1 MELRMTAHELTF
13 GIEELGK
20 RAVTVQANR
29 AAKSQADLFKELTQI
44 HKEIKGRKA
53 MLIKV
58 AQAMQTI
65 GMMST
70 APGGIG
76 YHNGPAGQGT
86 QSVNSMPGGQPTPN
100 LYPPPPS
107 PPASHLATLIGVDPQ
122 EANQLVLLSKYP
134 ADELRQ
140 RGISGHI
147 VDKVELHRAVLQ
159 RTLQGQTSFPE

>member
-1 MELRMTAHELTF
+1 MNQLLEAIAQMSFNPQVGSSPANDGQQQASALASTSQTNQLEGPWRHITDINWYGEPESMRNRGRELGMTAHQLTF

-58 AQAMQTI
+58 AQAIQTI

-76 YHNGPAGQGT
+76 
-86 QSVNSMPGGQPTPN
+86 
-100 LYPPPPS
+100 
-107 PPASHLATLIGVDPQ
+107 
-122 EANQLVLLSKYP
+122 
-134 ADELRQ
+134 
-140 RGISGHI
+140 
-147 VDKVELHRAVLQ
+147 
-159 RTLQGQTSFPE
+159 